1 MKTKHRYNVT
11 VILEYLSV
19 LGQKSESQNQG
30 NKKAKHAKFSKNEHF
45 LPPWYAHVR
54 VRIRG

>member
-11 VILEYLSV
+11 AILEDLSV
-19 LGQKSESQNQG
+19 LRQKSESQNQG

-45 LPPWYAHVR
+45 LPP
-54 VRIRG
+54 